1 MLGTSA
7 RPEGITNPPIDDL
20 LEKVDSKYGLVVE
33 AAKRARQINTY
44 TQQLED
50 NQFEFFGPLVDSEV
64 GEKSLGIALREI
76 AEDKLEVIPGT
87 WPAPAAPR
95 PRRLVGPPRPTC
107 SAISRW
113 ILRSPLRMARLP
125 PVSTTSSS
133 EPGSP
138 WTSRTLLRVNAP

>member
-1 MLGTSA
+1 MHMLGTSPQ
-7 RPEGITNPPIDDL
+7 PEGITNPPIDDL

-76 AEDKLEVIPGT
+76 AEDKLEVIVVDDHSNDRSAERVT
-87 WPAPAAPR
+87 EMIEQLKAADTSDNAYHVSERIRFLQQPQNLGKR
-95 PRRLVGPPRPTC
+95 D
-107 SAISRW
+107 A
-113 ILRSPLRMARLP
+113 MARG
-125 PVSTTSSS
+125 VT
-133 EPGSP
+133 
-138 WTSRTLLRVNAP
+138 